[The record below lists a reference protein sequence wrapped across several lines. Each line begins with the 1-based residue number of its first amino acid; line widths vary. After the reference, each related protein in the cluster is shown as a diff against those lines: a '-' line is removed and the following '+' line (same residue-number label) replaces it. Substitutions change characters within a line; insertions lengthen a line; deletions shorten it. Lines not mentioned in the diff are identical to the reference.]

1 LTDTASFGTW
11 LRHKRKALDLTR
23 QELAERA
30 ACAAITIEKIEVGQ
44 RRPSKQVAEAL
55 AAALHIPV
63 TEHDAFIAFARG
75 QAASLDGATAVAPA
89 LIPNNLPYTLPVL
102 IGRDEA
108 ITAVRRALAQD
119 GSRWITLTGPGG
131 VGKTSLALHVAEHC
145 ARGAVETGQFKHG
158 VVFADSSPLREGSQ
172 VAGAIGSAV
181 AALDGNVQAAMS
193 FEALAD
199 RLAERAMLLV
209 LDNFEQVSEA
219 APQVAW
225 LVQACPQV
233 KVLVTSRVALHVDGA
248 RTIAVAP
255 LPHAAAVSLF
265 VARAREFAPH
275 FQPNPEGAQ
284 AIDTLCHKLDGLPL
298 AIELVAARV
307 KLMSPQALLA
317 RLTGPR
323 DHVRIDL
330 VADGISDLPAR
341 QRTMRE
347 AIAWSY
353 HLLASREQVLFRGL
367 AVFEGGCD
375 LAAVEALSAEPP
387 VATWNTLTLL
397 IESSLLRRDE
407 AHDDSG
413 AEEPRFS
420 MFETV
425 REFALAQLQADLREE
440 AEAQQRHAAHFR
452 ALALQA
458 EPHILGPQ
466 PATWLR
472 RLTREQANLRA
483 ALHWHAQHDATRGLR
498 LCVALSP
505 YWHTTSASH
514 EGRSWLQLALDAVP
528 DDALDATRAAA
539 LYWLG
544 RMCRKMHDWA
554 DALRYAQES
563 VARFR
568 ALGDVRGLAPAVLA
582 LGWATYSHVGK
593 AQAGQCFEEGL
604 ALYRQL
610 DDRRGIAQALL
621 DLSHIVVE
629 HDADYE
635 RAWQYLAESRA
646 LFRQAGDD
654 EGLALV
660 STGMA
665 NVASLQGDYARSRVL
680 FLEGLDGFKRIGAK
694 GFVAGQYLE
703 LGEASYFLGDLATAE
718 QDWQTS
724 LKLHRELGVKGGWAR
739 TQFHLARLRRIEG
752 QLAAALDLLLEAL
765 TEFQRMERK
774 TMCARSV
781 AAIGGIALVQ
791 GQPVQAAALLGAA
804 QRYFDNLPP
813 FLAPADVAEH
823 ERDIAA
829 CRVQLNAEAFDAA
842 WATGQAMTL
851 ERACE
856 MALRA

>member
-23 QELAERA
+23 QDLAERA
-30 ACAAITIEKIEVGQ
+30 ACAVITIEKIEIGQ

-55 AAALHIPV
+55 AAALHIPAA
-63 TEHDAFIAFARG
+63 EHDAFIAFARG
-75 QAASLDGATAVAPA
+75 QAASLDGATAAAPA
-89 LIPNNLPYTLPVL
+89 LIPNNLPHTLPVL

-131 VGKTSLALHVAEHC
+131 VGKTSLALHVAAHI
-145 ARGAVETGQFKHG
+145 AHDPDQADAFKHG
-158 VVFADSSPLREGSQ
+158 VVFVDLSPIRDSSQ

-181 AALDGNVQAAMS
+181 ATLDGGAQAATS

-219 APQVAW
+219 ALQVARF
-225 LVQACPQV
+225 VQARPQV
-233 KVLVTSRVALHVDGA
+233 KVLVTSRVALHAEGV
-248 RTIAVAP
+248 RTIVVAP
-255 LPHAAAVSLF
+255 LSHAAAASLF
-265 VARAREFAPH
+265 LVRARESEPH
-275 FQPNPEGAQ
+275 FQPNSEGAQ
-284 AIDTLCHKLDGLPL
+284 AIDALCHRLDGLPL

-323 DHVRIDL
+323 DHLRIDL

-353 HLLASREQVLFRGL
+353 HLLASREQALFRRW

-375 LAAVEALSAEPP
+375 LPAVEALSTESP
-387 VATWNTLTLL
+387 VATWNALTLL

-425 REFALAQLQADLREE
+425 REFALAQLQADPCEE
-440 AEAQQRHAAHFR
+440 AEAQLWHAAHFR
-452 ALALQA
+452 AFALQA
-458 EPHILGPQ
+458 EPHVLGPQ

-554 DALRYAQES
+554 DALRFAKES

-568 ALGDVRGLAPAVLA
+568 ALGDVRGLAPAMLA

-593 AQAGQCFEEGL
+593 AQAGKCFEEGL

-635 RAWQYLAESRA
+635 RATRYLSESRA
-646 LFRQAGDD
+646 LFRQIQDD

-660 STGMA
+660 SSGLA
-665 NVASLQGDYARSRVL
+665 IIACIRGDYARCRML
-680 FLEGLDGFKRIGAK
+680 LLEGLEGYKRIGAK

-703 LGEASYFLGDLATAE
+703 LGEASYFLGDFATAE
-718 QDWQTS
+718 QEWQTS
-724 LKLHRELGVKGGWAR
+724 LRMHREIGSRGGIAR

-752 QLAAALDLLLEAL
+752 QLPAALDLLLEAL
-765 TEFQRMERK
+765 TEFQRMERT
-774 TMCARSV
+774 TMSVRCV

-791 GQPVQAAALLGAA
+791 GQPAQGAVLLSAA
-804 QRYFDNLPP
+804 QRYFDSRPP
-813 FLAPADVAEH
+813 FLAPADVAEYD
-823 ERDIAA
+823 RDVAA
-829 CRVQLNAEAFDAA
+829 CREQLGDEAFDAA
-842 WATGQAMTL
+842 WVAGQAMTL
-851 ERACE
+851 AQACE
-856 MALRA
+856 IALRV